1 MSRFAS
7 QLKGTSSTE
16 KSRSSGPWIA
26 FKTTAQSSTL
36 RHIGPILS
44 RLHVS
49 VINPDRLTRPAVGR
63 KPVTP
68 QIPDGSTIDPPV
80 SVPIENPT
88 SPAAVA
94 EAGPADDPCDPID
107 RSQGFF
113 VCPPNHTSSSASSP
127 VANLATSTAPASR
140 NRKTTVVSRSI
151 TRSLNGAAPHVV
163 GYSRRA
169 PTSVMPY
176 GLPCTGP

>member
-1 MSRFAS
+1 M
-7 QLKGTSSTE
+7 SSTE

-26 FKTTAQSSTL
+26 FKTTAESSTL

-49 VINPDRLTRPAVGR
+49 VINPQRLTRPAVGR
-63 KPVTP
+63 NPVTP

-94 EAGPADDPCDPID
+94 DAGPADDPCDPID
-107 RSQGFF
+107 KSHAC
-113 VCPPNHTSSSASSP
+113 VCRRPTHTP
-127 VANLATSTAPASR
+127 
-140 NRKTTVVSRSI
+140 
-151 TRSLNGAAPHVV
+151 
-163 GYSRRA
+163 
-169 PTSVMPY
+169 
-176 GLPCTGP
+176 